1 MDWHQVIMDL
11 CVVGIFSVAGI
22 LLLCVGFLVVKLIF
36 PFSIK
41 KEIEEEQ
48 NTSLALLAGALLLG
62 MSIIIATVIG
72 AFFRETGQVPAP
84 KPAAEA
90 GVKPAADKK

>member
-1 MDWHQVIMDL
+1 MDL
-11 CVVGIFSVAGI
+11 CVWEFFPVAGI

-72 AFFRETGQVPAP
+72 AFFRDGPGTGAETRRRGRGETG
-84 KPAAEA
+84 
-90 GVKPAADKK
+90 DR